1 MSIKGQYE
9 NDLIFMLY
17 KTKISAK
24 VRATGIEVKEQT
36 PTENVL
42 EKLDEKIKEAEADF
56 EAKTWKSHK
65 KQRKEKVAIHK
76 RC

>member
-56 EAKTWKSHK
+56 EAKTLEESQKAK
-65 KQRKEKVAIHK
+65 KRKGC
-76 RC
+76 RT

>member
-1 MSIKGQYE
+1 MSIKSQYE

-24 VRATGIEVKEQT
+24 VRTTGIEVKEQT

-56 EAKTWKSHK
+56 EAKTLEQSQKAK
-65 KQRKEKVAIHK
+65 KRKCCHT
-76 RC
+76 